1 MSTEEPTEA
10 QDAAAKARE
19 IKKTQARIER
29 NEQKISAL
37 EAEQEELFAKLEEL
51 GRSGS

>member
-29 NEQKISAL
+29 TSRRSARL
-37 EAEQEELFAKLEEL
+37 KPNKEELFAKLEEL